1 MSRTISYIKAVNE
14 ALDQAMFRDEN
25 VYLLGEDIGVYGG
38 GFGATKG
45 LEDKYGDKRVRSTP
59 ISESAITG
67 VAVGSAMTGMRPVVE
82 LQFSDF
88 VTVAM
93 DQLVNQAAKI
103 HYMYAGKASVPMVV
117 RMPGGAGTGAAAQHS
132 QSLESWMTH
141 IPGLKVIQP
150 SNAYDAKGLLL
161 AAIEDN
167 NPVICY
173 EHKLC
178 YPLESEVPEEYYT
191 IPLGIADIK
200 KVGKDV
206 TVVATSYMVHK
217 ALEAAAVFAEQGIDV
232 EVIDPRTLVP
242 LDMETILN
250 SVAKTK
256 RLVVVTESVKRGS
269 FGGEIVAQVA
279 ESPVMQTLAAPI
291 VRIGG
296 EEVPMPCAKELE
308 RKAIP
313 QVESIIQAVQ
323 TTLRVQETV

>member
-1 MSRTISYIKAVNE
+1 MSRKISYLQAVNE

-25 VYLLGEDIGVYGG
+25 VYLLGEDIGIYGG

-59 ISESAITG
+59 ISENAITG

-150 SNAYDAKGLLL
+150 SSAYDAKGLLL

-178 YPLESEVPEEYYT
+178 YRLEEEVPEDYFT
-191 IPLGIADIK
+191 IPLGKAAIK
-200 KVGKDV
+200 RKGKDV

-217 ALEAAAVFAEQGIDV
+217 ALEAAEQLSPLGIEL

-242 LDMETILN
+242 LDIETILN

-256 RLVVVTESVKRGS
+256 RLVIVTESVKRGS
-269 FGGEIVAQVA
+269 FGGEIAAQVA
-279 ESPVMQTLAAPI
+279 EHAVMKELVAPI

-296 EEVPMPCAKELE
+296 EEVPMPCARELE
-308 RKAIP
+308 TKAIP
-313 QVESIIQAVQ
+313 QVETIMDAVKS
-323 TTLRVQETV
+323 LIE